1 MSKEK
6 EIRLFQLNFKPE
18 IREKDGNKFLVG
30 YAVKYNE
37 LSRRIGWG
45 FKEKFLPGAFD
56 EALAGDFNSDL
67 SYDTIALF
75 NHDKNKIL
83 GRRSSGTLILES
95 DNIGLRYEINIPD
108 TTTGNDLLVSIE
120 RGDVRHSS
128 FAFAVASDGVSWEE
142 DKNEG
147 DVRVVKEVKYLFDVS
162 PVGDPAYAQSTVEV
176 AQRSHEE
183 WLKSKNENKP
193 VSRTWETDRMKREI
207 EMYN

>member
-1 MSKEK
+1 
-6 EIRLFQLNFKPE
+6 
-18 IREKDGNKFLVG
+18 
-30 YAVKYNE
+30 
-37 LSRRIGWG
+37 
-45 FKEKFLPGAFD
+45 
-56 EALAGDFNSDL
+56 
-67 SYDTIALF
+67 
-75 NHDKNKIL
+75 
-83 GRRSSGTLILES
+83 LES

-147 DVRVVKEVKYLFDVS
+147 DVRVVKKVKYLFDVS